1 MDRKD
6 VFLALI
12 VVLLLGIVGK
22 MDYQDAVA
30 ESNLTHRPE
39 VTQ

>member
-6 VFLALI
+6 IFLALI

-22 MDYQDAVA
+22 MDYQDAVT
-30 ESNLTHRPE
+30 ESKLTHRGE
-39 VTQ
+39 QQ